1 MVYQIAIWMAYHIT
15 TWYTRLHI
23 DALFFKSRLQTAKY
37 RGIHGDA
44 RSNGRYYYRRKRLA
58 SLGFDRG
65 AASPAACASTLPQFR
80 PPYNNPRG
88 ASKEPENLSSPHC
101 APSMFCRQ
109 RPTKSTMPTM
119 LHPSS
124 VQVSKCSSV
133 QVSKCSSVQVFKC
146 ASVQVSK
153 RPSVPVVQV
162 FKCSSVQVCKCPSVQ
177 ASKCPSVRVFKCSSV
192 QVFHCQSVGIW
203 YPI

>member
-109 RPTKSTMPTM
+109 RPTKSTITTM
-119 LHPSS
+119 LHPSLE
-124 VQVSKCSSV
+124 QSSTKGPPPRHPNL
-133 QVSKCSSVQVFKC
+133 SPPDPRSGFPKS
-146 ASVQVSK
+146 
-153 RPSVPVVQV
+153 RLRLHENP
-162 FKCSSVQVCKCPSVQ
+162 
-177 ASKCPSVRVFKCSSV
+177 
-192 QVFHCQSVGIW
+192 HL
-203 YPI
+203 